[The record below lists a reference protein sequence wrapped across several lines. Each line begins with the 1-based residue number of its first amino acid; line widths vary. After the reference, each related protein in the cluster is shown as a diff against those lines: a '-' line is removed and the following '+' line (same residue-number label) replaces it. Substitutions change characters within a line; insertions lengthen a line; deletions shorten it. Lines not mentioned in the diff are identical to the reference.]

1 MEQEFPEFLQNMRV
15 KHETI
20 LRVSLSRKVQESKG
34 NQRNGKIDLTSAHK
48 VFIRKKNF
56 DTLYKK
62 IDKLFNEQIE
72 SVKQTL
78 DHGTRNEALA
88 IEKYQFIMN
97 YKLNRPVKIG
107 KARIIIQSQLFWL
120 GPSPDGVIFDKINQ
134 EMGLLEINVL
144 TTRDI
149 SLLKV
154 LLLTKH
160 FILLLTKKKKTYL
173 KKEHRFGYYTQIH
186 VAMGLA
192 GLKWCHFVVY
202 VYSGTIIVKI
212 GFDNRGLQICFS

>member
-1 MEQEFPEFLQNMRV
+1 M
-15 KHETI
+15 T
-20 LRVSLSRKVQESKG
+20 S
-34 NQRNGKIDLTSAHK
+34 TSAHK
-48 VFIRKKNF
+48 IFIRKKNF
-56 DTLYKK
+56 DTLYKQ
-62 IDKLFNEQIE
+62 IDKPFNEQIE
-72 SVKQTL
+72 SVKQAL
-78 DHGTRNEALA
+78 DHGIRNEALA

-160 FILLLTKKKKTYL
+160 FILLLTKKKKL
-173 KKEHRFGYYTQIH
+173 I
-186 VAMGLA
+186 
-192 GLKWCHFVVY
+192 
-202 VYSGTIIVKI
+202 
-212 GFDNRGLQICFS
+212 